1 MTDASSRPAAPSS
14 DAVPLPWRT
23 SVAML
28 TRMLAV
34 QGSWNYETMLGTGI
48 GFSTEPALR
57 ALPGGRGGDAYRD
70 AVARETRYY
79 NAHPYLAAIAV
90 GALARAEVDGRP
102 PVQIERFRA
111 ALCGPL
117 GSVGDRLVWAGW
129 LPFSALLAL
138 LAVGLGADAWLV
150 VVLFLGDSNAGH
162 IARRGWGLRVGWAHG
177 LRVASALGT
186 PLLRQGPQWVARATL
201 LLSGVALPLAGGRLL
216 GVIDGGL
223 PAPRHGLAALLP
235 WGVVAYAGAALL
247 GAVLVRLHG
256 RVEGWRVALAVL
268 ALVTFFSV
276 AR

>member
-1 MTDASSRPAAPSS
+1 MSADAVPAPAAG
-14 DAVPLPWRT
+14 DEAVPLPWRT
-23 SVAML
+23 RLAML

-57 ALPGGRGGDAYRD
+57 ALPGGRGGPAYRD
-70 AVARETRYY
+70 AVARETRYF

-102 PVQIERFRA
+102 PAQIERFRA

-138 LAVGLGADAWLV
+138 LALGLGAGPLAV
-150 VVLFLGDSNAGH
+150 TVLFLVVYNAGH
-162 IARRGWGLRVGWAHG
+162 IALRAWGLQVGWSRG

-186 PLLRQGPQWVARATL
+186 PLLRQGPQWLARATL
-201 LLSGVALPLAGGRLL
+201 FLSGIALPLAGGRLL
-216 GVIDGGL
+216 GVIGGGV
-223 PAPRHGLAALLP
+223 PAPRHGLAALEP
-235 WGVVAYAGAALL
+235 WGIVAYAGAAIL
-247 GAVLVRLHG
+247 GALLVRMHG
-256 RVEGWRVALAVL
+256 RVEGWRVALAML
-268 ALVTFFSV
+268 ALVTLISI